1 MKQINGIEV
10 CDTLEELLNPAHTAL
25 VVVDVQNDFC
35 HADGHFAKHKNIEA
49 ITAMVPKWVSFVK
62 AAQDSGIF
70 TVFIQQLTLPHGR
83 SDSPAWLRF
92 KCRDGKN
99 PEYTLLGS
107 WGAELVEGLSP
118 RAGDAVVQKFRPD
131 AFVRTPLDAI
141 LRSQGIKSVAII
153 GTTTEGCVEST
164 VRGAS
169 YHDYYV
175 VPVADLISGPN
186 PQLHDNS
193 LAFMRARYPVAE
205 SSEVLQL
212 WRQMSTKAA
221 A

>member
-1 MKQINGIEV
+1 IENIKKIIRSLINCLAGQSTHETKVEPTVRICARHDRRQAVKQINGTEV

-49 ITAMVPKWVSFVK
+49 ITAMVPKWVSFVN

-131 AFVRTPLDAI
+131 AFVRTPL
-141 LRSQGIKSVAII
+141 
-153 GTTTEGCVEST
+153 
-164 VRGAS
+164 
-169 YHDYYV
+169 
-175 VPVADLISGPN
+175 
-186 PQLHDNS
+186 
-193 LAFMRARYPVAE
+193 
-205 SSEVLQL
+205 
-212 WRQMSTKAA
+212 
-221 A
+221 